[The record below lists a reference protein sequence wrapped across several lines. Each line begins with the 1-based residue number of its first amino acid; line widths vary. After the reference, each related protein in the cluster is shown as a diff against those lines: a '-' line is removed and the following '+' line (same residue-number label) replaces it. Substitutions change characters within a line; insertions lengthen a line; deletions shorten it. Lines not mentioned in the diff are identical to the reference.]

1 MRHGVAFS
9 LAKLCLVLSV
19 VLRAAPAASKPGD
32 SVTDGAWAQGAEC
45 STCNINTKLV
55 DVNSVFDS
63 TWHDST
69 HHPGD
74 PDRVITITFNGTAVY
89 VFHLIANAISGT
101 TTFTNLTFHID
112 GEQVGSFTHTP
123 DDTHDPTLYRVP
135 VYQNESLSNTV
146 HTLETRASGP
156 TDSLVLF
163 DFIAYTTDDG
173 TSPSSTSDRP
183 SSSILPST
191 QVSSVQSTSSAP
203 VGAIVGG
210 IVGGVCVLAALVVI
224 FLCDRKRR
232 RARRPTSIAGR
243 IEPFTIDDGNR
254 QPGER
259 AGRRWSRVPTLP
271 PLRMGRRRLMP
282 GTGSSTTGD
291 TATSIVFPQPPPPA
305 QRSRAPTSATA
316 TSGSATR
323 SNLER
328 RIKALETQVRNL
340 ESGQESSSSGT
351 GTTSDKSSRN
361 TTRSR
366 GRSRSRSRT
375 TGHSS
380 SLRSELVA
388 LRGEITELRGELE
401 QEQRLL
407 AEVVPPPPV
416 YSN

>member
-19 VLRAAPAASKPGD
+19 VLRAAPAASKPVNQTVDDEKGD
-32 SVTDGAWAQGAEC
+32 SLTGEQPSYGPDGAWAQGAEC

-89 VFHLIANAISGT
+89 VFHLIANVISGT

-123 DDTHDPTLYRVP
+123 DDTHDTILYRVP
-135 VYQNESLSNTV
+135 VYQNESLSNAV

-173 TSPSSTSDRP
+173 TSPSSNPSDRP

-191 QVSSVQSTSSAP
+191 QASPFQSTSSAP

-232 RARRPTSIAGR
+232 ARRPTSIAGR
-243 IEPFTIDDGNR
+243 IEPFTMDDGSR

-259 AGRRWSRVPTLP
+259 TGRRWSRVPTLP

-291 TATSIVFPQPPPPA
+291 STYDTA
-305 QRSRAPTSATA
+305 
-316 TSGSATR
+316 
-323 SNLER
+323 
-328 RIKALETQVRNL
+328 
-340 ESGQESSSSGT
+340 
-351 GTTSDKSSRN
+351 
-361 TTRSR
+361 
-366 GRSRSRSRT
+366 
-375 TGHSS
+375 
-380 SLRSELVA
+380 
-388 LRGEITELRGELE
+388 
-401 QEQRLL
+401 
-407 AEVVPPPPV
+407 
-416 YSN
+416 